1 MTRAKKSL
9 VFGAFAAAILVSAG
23 PRIAS
28 ARASGPPQGQDLAA
42 GITAYATSE
51 VNAAM
56 AESTAVFSDVVQ
68 VEVTAPATTLSS
80 APLQVDVP
88 TQASSAGTDAPSA
101 VSAGSVQM
109 IPAALPPPVALPAPA
124 VDISSPTPIEVPP
137 APGEADSSL
146 RAAAAAGH
154 DLERLTLRSKS
165 AGRARGKIVVRS
177 TSSLR
182 VESTISSRTG
192 VTSSSSA
199 RAVARSTVSSTAKNS
214 NSGGSSQR
222 PTAPK
227 APLPFPPFPPN
238 APAPPNSG
246 ASSSG
251 GGGGQGTL
259 LTFSV
264 VLAALVILGI
274 HRLLRRVHWSGLRMP
289 GRGAALPWKPG

>member
-1 MTRAKKSL
+1 MTRAKRSL
-9 VFGAFAAAILVSAG
+9 FLGALAAAIIVSAG

-56 AESTAVFSDVVQ
+56 ADSTAVFSDVVQ
-68 VEVTAPATTLSS
+68 VEVSSPAP
-80 APLQVDVP
+80 
-88 TQASSAGTDAPSA
+88 ASSAAPSQNDVAPQASAAGPDDATTA
-101 VSAGSVQM
+101 VSAGSVE
-109 IPAALPPPVALPAPA
+109 ITAALSSPALPAQTGA
-124 VDISSPTPIEVPP
+124 IISPTPIEVAV

-146 RAAAAAGH
+146 RGGAAAGH

-182 VESTISSRTG
+182 VDVHTSTTGTG
-192 VTSSSSA
+192 VTSFSVA
-199 RAVARSTVSSTAKNS
+199 RAVTRSTVRSTVKSSA
-214 NSGGSSQR
+214 SGGGTQR
-222 PTAPK
+222 PAPK

-238 APAPPNSG
+238 APAPPSSG
-246 ASSSG
+246 TSSTG
-251 GGGGQGTL
+251 GGGGQGAL

-264 VLAALVILGI
+264 VLAALMIVGI

-289 GRGAALPWKPG
+289 GRGAALPWRPG